1 LARRFVRAACSARE
15 RRRGKAWPGCRTAWT
30 SLFARIG
37 CAATSWRRS
46 IRSDAAAPPAED
58 LGRFGVTEADLRQ
71 RVSTQSMQLSEE
83 LTLAQIIQRL
93 RNTYCRSIGV
103 EYMHIQDTHVRRWLQ

>member
-1 LARRFVRAACSARE
+1 
-15 RRRGKAWPGCRTAWT
+15 
-30 SLFARIG
+30 
-37 CAATSWRRS
+37 
-46 IRSDAAAPPAED
+46 
-58 LGRFGVTEADLRQ
+58 
-71 RVSTQSMQLSEE
+71 MQLSEE